1 MEERIFNVEKL
12 DFKNRITK
20 DIILKI
26 IAFFFFF
33 SIILFSIKDNKFGII
48 QTIFAVFFLTIIVII
63 TLKESIDYIYEVRID
78 SKNIKIYGYKLNQKW
93 EKTLDLRK
101 VNIQIIERRSKTGSI
116 VGYLIDLKT
125 KEKKFRINK
134 LFNWNNFRLYELFNT
149 FKSIKEEKII
159 IDEKSLIDGIEKRA
173 KENFEWEYI

>member
-78 SKNIKIYGYKLNQKW
+78 SKNIKIYSLSQFLYRLN
-93 EKTLDLRK
+93 L
-101 VNIQIIERRSKTGSI
+101 
-116 VGYLIDLKT
+116 
-125 KEKKFRINK
+125 
-134 LFNWNNFRLYELFNT
+134 
-149 FKSIKEEKII
+149 
-159 IDEKSLIDGIEKRA
+159 
-173 KENFEWEYI
+173 